1 VTTTY
6 RYLFA
11 DLLTNTIL
19 AELPLTGVSFTTQ
32 LNQAGTFSGHLLLG
46 GIDATEYNAYDA
58 TVPARTALYVDRN
71 GTLLWG
77 GVIWGRSYDSRS
89 QTLSIEAREFESYF
103 ERRRITQTTAF
114 TNIDQLAIAR
124 NLITQ
129 AQSALYGN
137 IGVLVGTETSGVTI
151 SRTYYDYEYKG
162 VYSAFQDLSRGDNGF
177 DFNIDVA
184 YDGSGNPTK
193 TLALGY
199 PRLGTA
205 YSTTS
210 TTVPVFVF
218 PAGNIV
224 EYNYPEDGSIAANT
238 IYALGAGSN
247 EGKLI
252 VTGQDTTKFTD
263 GWALL
268 EEQANYSDV
277 TDQTYLQDLADGQI
291 AAVSYPPTILKISV
305 PAFIDPIVGTYF
317 IGDDARVM
325 ITDNWTAINDD
336 IFRIVGITVQ
346 PGEAELEKVTLTL
359 TTGT

>member
-1 VTTTY
+1 MATTY

-32 LNQAGTFSGHLLLG
+32 LNQAGTFSGHLLLS
-46 GIDATEYNAYDA
+46 GINASQYNAYNA
-58 TVPARTALYVDRN
+58 TVPGRTGIYVDRN
-71 GTLLWG
+71 GVLIYG
-77 GVIWGRSYDSRS
+77 GIIWGRSYDSKT
-89 QTLSIEAREFESYF
+89 QTLTIDAREFESYF
-103 ERRRITQTTAF
+103 ERRRITTTTAF
-114 TNIDQLAIAR
+114 SNVDQLAIAR

-129 AQSALYGN
+129 AQSVPYGN
-137 IGVLVGTETSGVTI
+137 IGVLVGTETSGITI
-151 SRTYYDYEYKG
+151 SRTYYDYEYKA

-177 DFNIDVA
+177 DFNINVD

-193 TLALGY
+193 TLVLGY

-205 YSTTS
+205 YSSTS
-210 TTVPVFVF
+210 TTAPVFVF

-224 EYNYPEDGSIAANT
+224 DYTYPEDGSITANT

-247 EGKLI
+247 EGKLR

-268 EEQANYSDV
+268 EEQTNYSDV
-277 TDQTYLQDLADGQI
+277 TDQVYLQDLANGQI
-291 AAVSYPPTILKISV
+291 AAVAYPPTVLKIAV
-305 PAFIDPIVGTYF
+305 PAFIDPVLGTYS

-325 ITDNWTAINDD
+325 ITDNWSNINND
-336 IFRIVGITVQ
+336 IWRIVGISVQ
-346 PGEAELEKVTLTL
+346 AGEAELEKVTLTL

>member
-1 VTTTY
+1 MTTTY

-46 GIDATEYNAYDA
+46 GIDATEYNAYNA
-58 TVPARTALYVDRN
+58 TIPGRTAIYVDRN
-71 GTLLWG
+71 GLLIYG
-77 GVIWGRSYDSRS
+77 GIIWGRNYDSKT
-89 QTLSIEAREFESYF
+89 QTLSIDAREFESYF
-103 ERRRITQTTAF
+103 EKRRITQTTDF

-129 AQSALYGN
+129 AQSAPYGN
-137 IGVLVGTETSGVTI
+137 IGVQVGTETSGVTI

-177 DFNIDVA
+177 DFNINVA
-184 YDGSGNPTK
+184 YDGSGNPSK

-199 PRLGTA
+199 PRLGTV
-205 YSTTS
+205 YSSTS
-210 TTVPVFVF
+210 TTAPVFVF

-224 EYNYPEDGSIAANT
+224 SYNYPEDGSIAANT

-252 VTGQDTTKFTD
+252 VTGQDATKFTE

-291 AAVSYPPTILKISV
+291 AAVSYPPTVLKISV
-305 PAFIDPIVGTYF
+305 PAFVDPIVGTYSV
-317 IGDDARVM
+317 GDDARVM
-325 ITDNWTAINDD
+325 ITDNWSAINDD

-346 PGEAELEKVTLTL
+346 AGEAELERVTLTL